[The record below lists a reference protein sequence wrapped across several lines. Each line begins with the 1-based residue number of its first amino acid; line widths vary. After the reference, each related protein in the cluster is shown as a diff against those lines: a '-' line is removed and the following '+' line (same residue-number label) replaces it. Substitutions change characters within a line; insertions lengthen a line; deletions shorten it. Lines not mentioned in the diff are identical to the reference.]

1 MNEKKNSQIIRPFG
15 FFIRPLK
22 KKINKIKFSEKK
34 KIRPF
39 RNIYVLLEIYFL
51 TKKLSFL
58 KKKKY
63 VLLEIYFLT
72 KKIKFFEKKKNTSF

>member
-15 FFIRPLK
+15 FFIRPFK

-39 RNIYVLLEIYFL
+39 RNIF
-51 TKKLSFL
+51 FN
-58 KKKKY
+58 
-63 VLLEIYFLT
+63 
-72 KKIKFFEKKKNTSF
+72 KKIKFFAKKKNTSFQKYIF

>member
-15 FFIRPLK
+15 FFIRPFK

-58 KKKKY
+58 KKKK
-63 VLLEIYFLT
+63 IRPFRN
-72 KKIKFFEKKKNTSF
+72 IFFNKKN